1 MNHETGF
8 IYKTG
13 STTASGGIDTVN
25 YSNPGVFG
33 VPKIM
38 TEWGIDVAMKCGV
51 HASFLHLYKDPV
63 NIVPDRSNQNPE
75 AIYFTNTPVIIY

>member
-25 YSNPGVFG
+25 YSNPGVSG

-38 TEWGIDVAMKCGV
+38 AAWGIDAALKCGV
-51 HASFLHLYKDPV
+51 HACFLHLYKDPV
-63 NIVPDRSNQNPE
+63 NIVPERSNAKTGKLYTSQ
-75 AIYFTNTPVIIY
+75 ILQL